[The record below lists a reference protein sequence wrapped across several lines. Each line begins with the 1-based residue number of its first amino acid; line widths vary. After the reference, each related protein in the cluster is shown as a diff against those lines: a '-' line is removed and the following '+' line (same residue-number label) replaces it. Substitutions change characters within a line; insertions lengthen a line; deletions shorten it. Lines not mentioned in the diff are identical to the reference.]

1 MDYEPNKIDVNN
13 LEKEISFESCVKSPN
28 SGGRPQLVSFEIIN
42 KITLANRNA
51 NLAGASISSANI
63 IKMIER
69 ERRAALGSEVNSES
83 LKPLS
88 RTCGARYVSLI
99 APVVIR
105 NAGMQNKRRL
115 EAKDDIYNQ
124 ISLAAVATAILEPPF
139 VGGRSLYTSANIHC
153 IDAMSVLLYDRLNEI
168 VRVGKTIR
176 SEMKSKHRS
185 ISKTQLQPQSR
196 TVKCYFDA
204 SADGL
209 LNIAIISITD
219 NLFTEDRKRFSLDS
233 GSNDYDLWVFLI
245 SKKRRK
251 KVKLCF
257 AKKEVIKKIAL
268 ITILIILQKIL
279 KKRKSTQ

>member
-13 LEKEISFESCVKSPN
+13 LEKEITFESCVKSPN

-99 APVVIR
+99 APVVTR
-105 NAGMQNKRRL
+105 NADMQNKRRL

-124 ISLAAVATAILEPPF
+124 MSIAAVATAILGPPF
-139 VGGRSLYTSANIHC
+139 VGGKSLYISSNKRC
-153 IDAMSVLLYDRLNEI
+153 KDAMSVLSFDRLNEI
-168 VRVGKTIR
+168 ARVCK
-176 SEMKSKHRS
+176 
-185 ISKTQLQPQSR
+185 
-196 TVKCYFDA
+196 
-204 SADGL
+204 
-209 LNIAIISITD
+209 
-219 NLFTEDRKRFSLDS
+219 
-233 GSNDYDLWVFLI
+233 
-245 SKKRRK
+245 
-251 KVKLCF
+251 
-257 AKKEVIKKIAL
+257 
-268 ITILIILQKIL
+268 
-279 KKRKSTQ
+279 